1 MGLSKEEVLQK
12 VETAPDAKFVI
23 RTEEEE
29 RTFLDNYRESEVKK
43 EVDPRVSEIYSRLD
57 ADILEVTGVRRSPQE
72 KTYEYAKRV
81 LGDANSKIK
90 AFEQKITELSST
102 GNPKHDEKIKEL
114 ESVIERIKEE
124 KHKEIESLTR
134 EKISFRT
141 KSEIDKALA
150 ALQQDPSVPD
160 AARQALVDSRVSS
173 LMGQAEWDGDKL
185 VFKRDGEVRRNKQS
199 FEVLSAADILKEEL
213 SSILKVERRLPG
225 APITPDASKQQGVA
239 VLPAHVT
246 TKVQLTEYLLSQG
259 LKRNSKEYT
268 DAYALGKDL
277 PLQ

>member
-12 VETAPDAKFVI
+12 VEAAPEAKFVI

-57 ADILEVTGVRRSPQE
+57 ADILEVTGVRRNPTE

-90 AFEQKITELSST
+90 VFEQKIQELSST

-124 KHKEIESLTR
+124 KHKEIESLTK

-150 ALQQDPSVPD
+150 ALQQDPSIPD
-160 AARQALVDSRVSS
+160 AARQALVESRVNS

-185 VFKRDGEVRRNKQS
+185 VFKKDGEVRRNKQS
-199 FEVLSAADILKEEL
+199 FEVLSAADILKDEL
-213 SSILKVERRLPG
+213 ASILKVERRLPG
-225 APITPDASKQQGVA
+225 APIAPDASKAKGVA
-239 VLPAHVT
+239 VLPAHIT

-259 LKRNSKEYT
+259 LKRSSKEYIE
-268 DAYALGKDL
+268 AYALGADL